1 MQLLP
6 IRYKTIV
13 KLILGCPYL
22 LFLPL
27 QSKTNM
33 KSMKVCIWLLLL
45 ITSNNGWALSENH
58 QQKNDRQEVNGDFL
72 GLKLPSTGTK
82 WPFPTGAIWVNVGSS
97 IGYFGFPSYGNRR
110 GFLPI
115 EGNIEYSFD
124 PHWAVGPYLGFY
136 SVRYADVWAGE
147 SYSSRL
153 SRLVMGGRLTFH
165 GTDVLNQEL
174 GADIDVKQ
182 WDIYASL
189 TAGIVAQ
196 TWRVDSKFKGVR
208 NFDSYAYPT
217 LGLILGAK
225 YFVSPTFAVHA
236 ETGKGTFGFLNFGV
250 SFWVK

>member
-1 MQLLP
+1 MKGC
-6 IRYKTIV
+6 IWF
-13 KLILGCPYL
+13 LILLGLKCAEAQAAHDQL
-22 LFLPL
+22 N
-27 QSKTNM
+27 QHKQE
-33 KSMKVCIWLLLL
+33 
-45 ITSNNGWALSENH
+45 IT
-58 QQKNDRQEVNGDFL
+58 GDFL

-82 WPFPTGAIWVNVGSS
+82 WPFPKGAIWVNAGTS

-115 EGNIEYSFD
+115 EANVEYSFD

-136 SVRYADVWAGE
+136 SVRYADAWAGE

-189 TAGIVAQ
+189 SAGIVAQ
-196 TWRVDSKFKGVR
+196 TWRVDSRFRGVR

-217 LGLILGAK
+217 IGLILGAK
-225 YFVSPTFAVHA
+225 YFISPTFAIHA